1 MKLQYVNYV
10 IFIFITIPIF
20 CSGQNKLKSS
30 SIDDFDLLI
39 QKMENP
45 TENEIFSLSNNELN
59 HLITTLKKEKTL
71 IYTFGWWCEPCI
83 EKLPEILNLKNKY
96 KDKIDLILLTAE
108 KEDSKYLYL
117 TNWYFENK
125 FDVHFPT
132 FNLSIDLKGSRLK
145 RYETFINRIVPG
157 HTNYG
162 YSLIIVI
169 DNLSGSV
176 LYASTYKET
185 TENIFLKIEHLLN

>member
-1 MKLQYVNYV
+1 MKLLYVNYV
-10 IFIFITIPIF
+10 IFIFITILIF
-20 CSGQNKLKSS
+20 CSMHNKLKSS
-30 SIDDFDLLI
+30 YINDFDLLI

-45 TENEIFSLSNNELN
+45 TENEIFSVSNNELN

-71 IYTFGWWCEPCI
+71 MYTFGWWCEPCI

-125 FDVHFPT
+125 FDVHFR
-132 FNLSIDLKGSRLK
+132 SEERRVGKGCK
-145 RYETFINRIVPG
+145 Y
-157 HTNYG
+157 
-162 YSLIIVI
+162 
-169 DNLSGSV
+169 
-176 LYASTYKET
+176 
-185 TENIFLKIEHLLN
+185 

>member
-20 CSGQNKLKSS
+20 CSGENKLKSS
-30 SIDDFDLLI
+30 SINDFDLLI

-83 EKLPEILNLKNKY
+83 EKLPGILNLKNKY
-96 KDKIDLILLTAE
+96 KDKIDRKSTRLNSSHVAISYAVFCL
-108 KEDSKYLYL
+108 KKKNKKY
-117 TNWYFENK
+117 K
-125 FDVHFPT
+125 
-132 FNLSIDLKGSRLK
+132 
-145 RYETFINRIVPG
+145 
-157 HTNYG
+157 
-162 YSLIIVI
+162 
-169 DNLSGSV
+169 
-176 LYASTYKET
+176 
-185 TENIFLKIEHLLN
+185 